1 MSLDVSAILR
11 ARELE
16 AEKARLLEI
25 RRLRQENGIEFY
37 RPHLKQHRFHT
48 CSLTGRYCRT
58 GNRFGKSEMGIA
70 EDISW
75 ALGGRLWYRH
85 AFDILNGDGSVSLSH
100 PGGAHHPYV
109 TSGIP
114 QRPVKGLIL
123 VVDWEK
129 AKSVFT
135 NREGSYENWGKL
147 WKLLPKS
154 AEGKVS
160 NGGRGD
166 RIVQV
171 EVKRPQEFGGGS
183 STISFDTVE
192 SYKHNKMGAES
203 DYWDFIHID
212 EPVPEKLFKAH
223 QRGLMDTGGSY
234 WFTCTPLDEM
244 WINDWFTPP
253 GRQRIETCELGLAFA
268 TKKSRDPNRFIITGS
283 TRDNPYQTEEAI
295 VEFEEGL
302 NSEEKSV
309 RIEGIP
315 SAFSGLIYREFQ
327 YDIHVLQ
334 KLPTGWQAFDDPP
347 KDYTIRVAW
356 DVHDS
361 KPQAVLYAATAPT
374 GEVFIYQ
381 EQFFDRVIGINAETL
396 KANLAGRQVIDYIID
411 PRAVIESP
419 VTDES
424 ILDELMKYDLWF
436 EKASKDLTLGISK
449 IREKLKERLPN
460 GAPTIYFSPQ
470 LTQTLFEFQ
479 HYVYKDGKVKDADD
493 HMMENLYRLILNGLE
508 YVHPT
513 TEEFRSKPLTIR
525 HNELDFSKI
534 SEASRERPKAKKYAI
549 SSNDYVPPR
558 KKKSEDGFDGLNFFQ

>member
-1 MSLDVSAILR
+1 MSINVSAVLR

-16 AEKARLLEI
+16 IEKSHLLEI

-37 RPHLKQHRFHT
+37 RPHLKQHRFHS

-58 GNRFGKSEMGIA
+58 GNRFGKSQMGIC

-75 ALGGRLWYRH
+75 ALGGRLWYRY
-85 AFDILNGDGSVSLSH
+85 AFDILNGDGSVALTH
-100 PGGAHHPYV
+100 LGGTHHPFV

-123 VVDWEK
+123 VVDWDK
-129 AKSVFT
+129 AKEVFT
-135 NREGSYENWGKL
+135 NREGSYDVWGKF
-147 WKLLPKS
+147 WQMVPKDVV
-154 AEGKVS
+154 GKVS

-166 RIVQV
+166 RIVKV
-171 EVKRPQEFGGGS
+171 EIKRPAEFGGGS

-203 DYWDFIHID
+203 DNWDFIHVD

-223 QRGLMDTGGSY
+223 QRGLIDRGGSF

-253 GRQRIETCELGLAFA
+253 GKQRIERCDEGFAFA
-268 TKKSRDPNRFIITGS
+268 TKTHNNRFIITGS
-283 TRDNPYQTEEAI
+283 TRDNPFQKEENI
-295 VEFEEGL
+295 VEFESGL
-302 NSEEKSV
+302 NIEEKSA

-327 YDIHVLQ
+327 YDLHVLQ
-334 KLPTGWQAFDDPP
+334 KVPKDWLDFNNPP
-347 KDYTIRVAW
+347 KSYTIRIAW

-361 KPQAVLYAATAPT
+361 KPQAILYAATAPT
-374 GEVFIYQ
+374 GEVFIYD
-381 EQFFDRVIGINAETL
+381 EQFFDRVIGVNAETL
-396 KANLAGRQVIDYIID
+396 KERIAGRQVIDYIID

-449 IREKLKERLPN
+449 VREKLKERLPN
-460 GAPTIYFSPQ
+460 DAPTIYFSPQ
-470 LTQTLFEFQ
+470 LTETLFEFQ
-479 HYVYKDGKVKDADD
+479 HYVYKDGKVKDEHD
-493 HMMENLYRLILNGLE
+493 HMMENLYRLILNGLD
-508 YVHPT
+508 YVLP
-513 TEEFRSKPLTIR
+513 ENDEFVARPLRIS
-525 HNELDFSKI
+525 HNELEFSRGFKPSLKRPVSRRDSFSDD
-534 SEASRERPKAKKYAI
+534 SE
-549 SSNDYVPPR
+549 SS
-558 KKKSEDGFDGLNFFQ
+558 LNFFP